1 MVIMAAVI
9 VGMVVGVCVIVRMVV
24 CGIIAVAVAACMSV
38 AAMIV
43 RMVMLMLICAVVSM
57 TTFGA
62 MTCVIMPR
70 FDFIARRRARAC
82 RRRVRLP
89 GSRPKTLRQ
98 RAPRQG
104 NMNHGRILP
113 KVTESLDSL

>member
-1 MVIMAAVI
+1 MMTVVAVI
-9 VGMVVGVCVIVRMVV
+9 VGMVVGVRVIVS
-24 CGIIAVAVAACMSV
+24 GFIAVAVAACMPV

-43 RMVMLMLICAVVSM
+43 RMVMLMLMCVVVSM

-62 MTCVIMPR
+62 MACVFMPR
-70 FDFIARRRARAC
+70 FDFIARRRARAR
-82 RRRVRLP
+82 RRRVRLA
-89 GSRPKTLRQ
+89 GTRAKTLRQ
-98 RAPRQG
+98 RAPRQE